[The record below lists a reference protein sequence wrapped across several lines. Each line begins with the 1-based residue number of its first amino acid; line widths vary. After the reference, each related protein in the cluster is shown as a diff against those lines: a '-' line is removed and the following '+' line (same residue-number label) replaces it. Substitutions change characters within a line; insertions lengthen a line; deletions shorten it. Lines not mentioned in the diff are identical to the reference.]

1 MNYLIV
7 FLLGVLLGAISAVL
21 AYRNNQAKVEAEA
34 KKLADDAKAD
44 AAKVQAVVDA
54 LKK

>member
-7 FLLGVLLGAISAVL
+7 FLLGVMLGAISAVL

-34 KKLADDAKAD
+34 KKLADEAKAD
-44 AAKVQAVVDA
+44 AAKVQAAVEA
-54 LKK
+54 FKK

>member
-34 KKLADDAKAD
+34 SKVEAEAKAD

>member
-21 AYRNNQAKVEAEA
+21 AYRNNQTKAEAEA